1 MLPLMLP
8 LVPLLSALATST
20 PASASTANQSAGAD
34 AAPPAPVSASVPE
47 TSFMGGLG
55 VAGGDSAGG
64 LGFTMLAT
72 HRLTWLEL
80 GGECYGAALFSAM
93 FAVGAVGGLH
103 VGESFSVRALGSL
116 GMHSYSHIGRGLLS
130 EDPGISGSVPY
141 AGGRLVLGYSFAGR
155 ARSAQRAFIGLI
167 GTLDR
172 DLDRKTKSVTYQSE
186 DWLFGGTSEVT
197 STHTI
202 GQTTV
207 AGFLVVGVDVD
218 LTSY

>member
-1 MLPLMLP
+1 MLP

-20 PASASTANQSAGAD
+20 PAPSAHRSASTDAPF
-34 AAPPAPVSASVPE
+34 AAPAARVAE

-55 VAGGDSAGG
+55 LAGGDSAGG
-64 LGFTMLAT
+64 LGFAMLAT
-72 HRLTWLEL
+72 HRLKWLEL

-93 FAVGAVGGLH
+93 FGVGAVGGLH

-116 GMHSYSHIGRGLLS
+116 GMHSYSHVSGGLLTD
-130 EDPGISGSVPY
+130 DPGISGSVPY
-141 AGGRLVLGYSFAGR
+141 AGARLVLGYSFAGR
-155 ARSAQRAFIGLI
+155 AGSAQRAFIGLL

-172 DLDRKTKSVTYQSE
+172 DLERETRSVTYQSRG
-186 DWLFGGTSEVT
+186 WLTGETSEMT

-202 GQTTV
+202 GQTTI
-207 AGFLVVGVDVD
+207 AGFLVVGVDLD